1 MTNVTLEF
9 EQYEKIEFKKIK
21 VAIPLKIKKLTTGY
35 TRSIMLS
42 LLITH

>member
-21 VAIPLKIKKLTTGY
+21 VAIPLNIKKLT